1 MKTIIGVIAALVIVA
16 VILYL
21 YMYAIQGIMWLVM
34 NAFMF
39 AM

>member
-1 MKTIIGVIAALVIVA
+1 MKTIIGVIAAILMAAI
-16 VILYL
+16 ILYL

-34 NAFMF
+34 NAFMI

>member
-1 MKTIIGVIAALVIVA
+1 MKTIIGVIATLVMVA

-21 YMYAIQGIMWLVM
+21 YMYAIQGIIWLVM
-34 NAFMF
+34 NAFMI

>member
-1 MKTIIGVIAALVIVA
+1 MKTIIGVIATIVVAAL
-16 VILYL
+16 ILYL

-34 NAFMF
+34 NAFMI

>member
-1 MKTIIGVIAALVIVA
+1 MKTIIGVIATLVMVA

-21 YMYAIQGIMWLVM
+21 YMYAIQAIMWLVM

>member
-1 MKTIIGVIAALVIVA
+1 MKTIIGVIATLVVVAL
-16 VILYL
+16 ILYL

-34 NAFMF
+34 NAFML